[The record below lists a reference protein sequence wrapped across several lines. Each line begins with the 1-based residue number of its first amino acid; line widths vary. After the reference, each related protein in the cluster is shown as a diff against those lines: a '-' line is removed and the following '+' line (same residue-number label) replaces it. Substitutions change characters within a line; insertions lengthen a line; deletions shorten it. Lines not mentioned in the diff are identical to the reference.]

1 MQLRRARLD
10 RDRRIDV
17 TFLLLGGLGLAAA
30 QPPRPAWAT
39 RAAKL
44 PADLP
49 VKPPPTMAGYS
60 RERFGPPWK
69 DVDRN
74 GCDTR
79 DDILRLDLRHVR
91 FKVDSDCVI
100 ASGTLKDPY
109 TGTKIEFVRGVGTS
123 SACRSTMLWRSPT
136 PGEPAHERGAPHVG
150 CGTPMTHQCCSQ

>member
-1 MQLRRARLD
+1 LE

-17 TFLLLGGLGLAAA
+17 TFLLGGLGLAAA

-69 DVDRN
+69 DTDRN
-74 GCDTR
+74 GCGE
-79 DDILRLDLRHVR
+79 LVAP
-91 FKVDSDCVI
+91 
-100 ASGTLKDPY
+100 AS
-109 TGTKIEFVRGVGTS
+109 
-123 SACRSTMLWRSPT
+123 
-136 PGEPAHERGAPHVG
+136 HEQPQDAREREI
-150 CGTPMTHQCCSQ
+150 SE